1 MKPPHS
7 KIPGRYGLQPVRPSK
22 ARRCLWLLA
31 AALVVSAAPPPAN
44 KVQFTDITAQAGIRF
59 VHNAGKTGKKYL
71 PETLGS
77 GAAFFDAD
85 GDGWIDI
92 LLVNGKDWTPR
103 GRHSTAALYRNNH
116 DGTFT
121 DITRGSGLDVEMY
134 GIGVAV
140 ADFDNDGRDDVY
152 ITALEG
158 DRLFHNEGNGKFK
171 DVTAASGIKN
181 ANFGTSAA
189 WLDYDR
195 DGKLDLF
202 VANYVQWAEK
212 GDLWCSLDG
221 SVKSYCTPE
230 SYKGTSSRLFHNL
243 GGGRFEDV
251 TNKAGLGDPTSK
263 SLGVTI
269 LDFDN
274 DGWPDI
280 FVSND
285 TQPNKLYH
293 NNKNGTFSE
302 KGMSAGV
309 AYGEDG
315 VARGAMGV
323 DWADYDRTGHADL
336 LVGNFSNQMLG
347 LYHNEGNGL
356 FVDEAPRSAVGRESL
371 LSLSFG
377 VFFFD
382 YDLDGY
388 PDILT
393 ANGHI
398 EEEIGRVQPKIKYQ
412 EPPLLFHNL
421 GGKKFENVSN
431 AVGADFQKSLV
442 GRGAIYGDFD
452 HDGDLDVLITSN
464 SGAAHLYRNDG
475 GNRNKWISIRTIG
488 TKSNR
493 DGIGASVAISS
504 ASGKQW
510 NVVRSG
516 SSYASQS
523 DLALVF
529 GLGQDPAVNSIEVT
543 WPSGTKQKFANVPAN
558 QFITVDE
565 ARGIVK

>member
-1 MKPPHS
+1 MS
-7 KIPGRYGLQPVRPSK
+7 ITPVKS
-22 ARRCLWLLA
+22 
-31 AALVVSAAPPPAN
+31 
-44 KVQFTDITAQAGIRF
+44 
-59 VHNAGKTGKKYL
+59 GKKYL

-103 GRHSTAALYRNNH
+103 GRHTTAALYRNNH
-116 DGTFT
+116 NGTFT
-121 DITRGSGLDVEMY
+121 DITKGSGLDVEMY

-181 ANFGTSAA
+181 ASFGTSAA

-202 VANYVQWAEK
+202 VANYVQWTQK

-221 SVKSYCTPE
+221 NVKSYCTPE
-230 SYKGTSSRLFHNL
+230 SYKGTSSKLFHNL

-263 SLGVTI
+263 SLGVTVI
-269 LDFDN
+269 DFDS

-293 NNKNGTFSE
+293 NNKNGTFTE
-302 KGMSAGV
+302 QGMSAGV

-323 DWADYDRTGHADL
+323 DWADYDRTGRRAICW
-336 LVGNFSNQMLG
+336 
-347 LYHNEGNGL
+347 
-356 FVDEAPRSAVGRESL
+356 SAIFRTRCWGFITTRA
-371 LSLSFG
+371 
-377 VFFFD
+377 
-382 YDLDGY
+382 
-388 PDILT
+388 T
-393 ANGHI
+393 ACLWTKLPG
-398 EEEIGRVQPKIKYQ
+398 P
-412 EPPLLFHNL
+412 
-421 GGKKFENVSN
+421 
-431 AVGADFQKSLV
+431 AW
-442 GRGAIYGDFD
+442 GAI
-452 HDGDLDVLITSN
+452 
-464 SGAAHLYRNDG
+464 ACCR
-475 GNRNKWISIRTIG
+475 
-488 TKSNR
+488 
-493 DGIGASVAISS
+493 
-504 ASGKQW
+504 
-510 NVVRSG
+510 
-516 SSYASQS
+516 
-523 DLALVF
+523 
-529 GLGQDPAVNSIEVT
+529 
-543 WPSGTKQKFANVPAN
+543 
-558 QFITVDE
+558 
-565 ARGIVK
+565 